1 MPGRVISAQPPC
13 SYRQQAFKLL
23 YITFSA
29 VTFTGSFV
37 SPLEAVDRKYYG
49 ADGSGLSAPA
59 SVLIMPSQLLSY
71 KFLRKSSAS
80 FALLFRIYGK
90 ICIKLLSG
98 GKAVFRSVLR

>member
-1 MPGRVISAQPPC
+1 MPGRLISAQPLCP
-13 SYRQQAFKLL
+13 YRQQAFKLL

-49 ADGSGLSAPA
+49 ADGSGLSVPA

-71 KFLRKSSAS
+71 KFLRKA
-80 FALLFRIYGK
+80 ALH
-90 ICIKLLSG
+90 
-98 GKAVFRSVLR
+98 LRCFFEFTAKYA